1 MLTEKEVRRI
11 YQGELAEVANRI
23 IEDVQLWKLRRYMCK
38 FERLYMM
45 GDVLEISREGTDD
58 ALAELLERYMEEM
71 HCKSNT
77 PA

>member
-23 IEDVQLWKLRRYMCK
+23 IEDVQLWRLRRYMYK
-38 FERLYMM
+38 FERLYVM
-45 GDVLEISREGTDD
+45 GEVLEISREGTDD
-58 ALAELLERYMEEM
+58 ALAERIERHIEQMQHE
-71 HCKSNT
+71 SSV

>member
-23 IEDVQLWKLRRYMCK
+23 IEDVQLWRLRRYMYK
-38 FERLYMM
+38 FERLYVM
-45 GDVLEISREGTDD
+45 GEVLEISREGTDD
-58 ALAELLERYMEEM
+58 ALAERIGRHKEQMQHE
-71 HCKSNT
+71 SSV